1 MAQPRTA
8 IFSRHQ
14 VGGLFT
20 IVDLPKIPNDVFFV
34 CSVTGTDEAGAGFN
48 PDRPTATL
56 DYAIGLC
63 TASKCDKIYILP
75 GHVENI
81 TAADTIDCDVI
92 GIDIEG
98 LGHGSLIPT
107 FTATAAAGSITVD
120 VANVKIKNIKLVA
133 GFATGCTAGIT
144 VTADGD
150 YCTLDGIIFR
160 DNVTDEEWLIH
171 ITVATTVTDLT
182 IKNCDFVGLAG
193 ESMTNSILFAGTSSN
208 FRMFDCIADVD
219 SSDSVLDHDA
229 GKATQ
234 FLLARNI
241 SLNEDGGTAGYCV
254 EMEASST
261 GQIVDGKD
269 SYNKNDAVVHLAEA
283 AFFTG
288 TYGGNSAGL
297 SAEIN
302 PAETAVP

>member
-1 MAQPRTA
+1 MTQNRTA
-8 IFSRHQ
+8 LFSRKQ

-20 IVDLPKIPNDVFFV
+20 VVDLPKIPNDVFFV
-34 CSVTGTDEAGAGFN
+34 CSVTGSDAAGYGYN
-48 PDRPTATL
+48 PDKPTATL

-63 TASKCDKIYILP
+63 TASKCDKIFILP

-133 GFATGCTAGIT
+133 GFATGCTSGIT
-144 VTADGD
+144 ITADGD
-150 YCTLDGIIFR
+150 YCTLDGIVFR
-160 DNVTDEEWLIH
+160 DTGTNEEWLIH
-171 ITVATTVTDLT
+171 ISVATTITDLT

-193 ESMTNSILFAGTSSN
+193 GTMSNSILFAGTSSN
-208 FRMFDCIADVD
+208 FRMFDCICDVD
-219 SSDSVLDHDA
+219 SSDSVLHHDA
-229 GKATQ
+229 GKATN

-241 SLNEDGGTAGYCV
+241 SLNEDTDTAGYCV

-261 GQIVDGKD
+261 GHIVDNRD

-283 AFFTG
+283 AFFLN

-297 SAEIN
+297 SGEID
-302 PAETAVP
+302 PALTAIP